1 MSLRAVVVS
10 LLVFMANGAPAAEP
24 PLHDAFN
31 VAIKTLGELREHF
44 STIVEDPAGRAEAV
58 RALPKLSGR
67 LDSLVRA
74 KLTLTETLVNAK
86 WPQDRNKIAAAA
98 EALKDQL
105 HKSRLALTD
114 VFVPLPPEWQT
125 RGGDLQAQLDWA
137 PHGKWQSL
145 DDVARDL
152 GAEGTSP
159 DQLRAESDAFVAL
172 VRQLKEIADGIV
184 TDLAKPESG
193 PAAPSAL

>member
-10 LLVFMANGAPAAEP
+10 LFAFMANGALAAEP
-24 PLHDAFN
+24 PLHDGFKA
-31 VAIKTLGELREHF
+31 AIKTVGELREHF
-44 STIVEDPAGRAEAV
+44 STIVRDPEGKAEVA

-74 KLTLTETLVNAK
+74 KLAFTETVVNAK
-86 WPQDRNKIAAAA
+86 WPQDRDKIAAAT
-98 EALKDQL
+98 EVLKDQL
-105 HKSRLALTD
+105 HKSLFALTD
-114 VFVPLPPEWQT
+114 VFAALPPEWQT
-125 RGGDLQAQLDWA
+125 RGGDLRAKLDWV

-152 GAEGTSP
+152 GAEGTSA

-172 VRQLKEIADGIV
+172 VRHLKEIVDGIV
-184 TDLAKPESG
+184 TDLASG
-193 PAAPSAL
+193 PAVPSAR

>member
-10 LLVFMANGAPAAEP
+10 LFAFMANGAPAAEP
-24 PLHDAFN
+24 PLHDGFN
-31 VAIKTLGELREHF
+31 VAIKTFGELREHF
-44 STIVEDPAGRAEAV
+44 STIVRDPAGRAEVA

-74 KLTLTETLVNAK
+74 KLTFTETLVNAK

-105 HKSRLALTD
+105 HKSRFALTD
-114 VFVPLPPEWQT
+114 VFAALPPEWQT
-125 RGGDLQAQLDWA
+125 RGGDLQAKLDWV

-152 GAEGTSP
+152 GAEGTSR

-172 VRQLKEIADGIV
+172 VRQLKENVDGIV
-184 TDLAKPESG
+184 TDLAKPEAQQSH
-193 PAAPSAL
+193 